1 MSHSDL
7 AHKDA
12 KFIVFT
18 DFDGTIT
25 TEDSNDHI
33 TDHLGYGRE
42 RRREQNLAVLEAK
55 VGFRD
60 SFREMIESASAKHS
74 FDECRETVKK
84 NIKLDPGFKDFL
96 EWARSANVPVII
108 VSSGMVPIIRAI
120 LENLIGKEEADRMEI
135 VANEVDT
142 SKGSGPGEWTIK
154 YRHPESGFGHDKDRC
169 IAPYRALSPRPTIFF
184 CGDGVSDL
192 SAARSADCLFVK
204 LKEGTGNDL
213 AKHCESEGIKH
224 IKFHSFHEVKNTVQS
239 VVEGKT
245 KVEDVFK

>member
-108 VSSGMVPIIRAI
+108 VSSGMVTIIRAI
-120 LENLIGKEEADRMEI
+120 LENLIGNEEADRMEI
-135 VANEVDT
+135 VDNEVDT

-239 VVEGKT
+239 VVEGNT